1 MLGGWDSSYTGDLE
15 MPGVWLNSEES
26 HRYSVET
33 TQERLTLLQR
43 QHHRGDESWTLGRK
57 AWDAYFTYQSRTGQQ
72 VLQASLSP
80 CFFTGYQGTADI
92 PSSFPRSSSC
102 TIQPFLFLWFFHP
115 LSFGP
120 PCCSSWLSSLPSLFL
135 FPSAHMA
142 KLAWSCPLQTL
153 TNVLVSGYTLLLTI
167 INFLF
172 HHN

>member
-1 MLGGWDSSYTGDLE
+1 MLGGWDSRYTGDLE

-80 CFFTGYQGTADI
+80 FFTGYQGTADI

-120 PCCSSWLSSLPSLFL
+120 PCFVALLSPLPFSLPLCPHGQASLVMSTPNSHRCPCLWLHSPFNYNKLSLPS
-135 FPSAHMA
+135 
-142 KLAWSCPLQTL
+142 
-153 TNVLVSGYTLLLTI
+153 
-167 INFLF
+167 
-172 HHN
+172 

>member
-43 QHHRGDESWTLGRK
+43 QHHRGDESWTKSLRCLLNIPKQNWPAGSPSIP
-57 AWDAYFTYQSRTGQQ
+57 QS
-72 VLQASLSP
+72 L
-80 CFFTGYQGTADI
+80 FFTGYQGTADI

-135 FPSAHMA
+135 FPSVHMA